1 MKSLHKKRNVIVIAN
16 IGYLLSD
23 YSTRDESYPKGLPT
37 WSSISLG
44 REIADLSAPTLH
56 SCSCQEKNQVV
67 FTDLVRLAAVFLV
80 VADLL
85 LDVRFDAVVRV
96 DVFFFAVEA
105 RAVVFFALP
114 AEVVVD
120 QVLLVVVP
128 SPVLAS
134 LVDLAALFVLVVP
147 SC

>member
-1 MKSLHKKRNVIVIAN
+1 M
-16 IGYLLSD
+16 
-23 YSTRDESYPKGLPT
+23 
-37 WSSISLG
+37 
-44 REIADLSAPTLH
+44 
-56 SCSCQEKNQVV
+56 V

-114 AEVVVD
+114 ADVVVD
-120 QVLLVVVP
+120 LALLVVVP